1 MQETVGLVMVN
12 ERERGNVLSVES
24 EADSSFPNRRP
35 ITFVSCSL
43 ICSVIMYVFRRFMKH
58 DDRSHTV
65 EHLICSFCFFCFFLF
80 LKEVL

>member
-24 EADSSFPNRRP
+24 EADSSFPNRRT

-43 ICSVIMYVFRRFMKH
+43 ICSVVGWITHMTAGVPHVCLVMSCTVY
-58 DDRSHTV
+58 HTH
-65 EHLICSFCFFCFFLF
+65 ETFLQI
-80 LKEVL
+80 LYM